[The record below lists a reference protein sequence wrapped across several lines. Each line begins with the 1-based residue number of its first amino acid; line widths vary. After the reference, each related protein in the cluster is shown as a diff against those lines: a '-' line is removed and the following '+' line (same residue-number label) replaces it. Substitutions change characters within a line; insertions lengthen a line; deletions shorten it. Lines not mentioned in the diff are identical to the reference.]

1 MDQAFKVLTLPDR
14 DAQTPASGPHYISLE
29 EMLQIF
35 TGFLHRQYPVIGV
48 ASLLIMALA
57 AVYLFTTPPSFTA
70 VAKLM
75 IDSSRKVQPFQQQ
88 MIGDISPE
96 SWSVDSQVEVLQS
109 ENVALAVI
117 KELPLTEDPDFV
129 APYDGL
135 FFHDQGIGVEP
146 LGVEP
151 LWIVGRAAFRICTH
165 PSCDRAVAIA
175 PEDQSRGPD
184 LCHEHRVPIT

>member
-1 MDQAFKVLTLPDR
+1 PDR
-14 DAQTPASGPHYISLE
+14 VAQTPAPGPDYTSPE
-29 EMLQIF
+29 EMFQIF

-48 ASLLIMALA
+48 AFLLVMALA

-75 IDSSRKVQPFQQQ
+75 IDSRKVQPFQQQ
-88 MIGDISPE
+88 IIGDISPE

-117 KELPLTEDPDFV
+117 KELHLTEDPEFV

-135 FFHDQGIGVEP
+135 FSTIKALVLNPFGSSEGQPSEFA
-146 LGVEP
+146 LT
-151 LWIVGRAAFRICTH
+151 RAAI
-165 PSCDRAVAIA
+165 
-175 PEDQSRGPD
+175 G
-184 LCHEHRVPIT
+184 